1 MSSQELDHSK
11 TTLRTL
17 IYKVQ
22 TINISK
28 PNASS
33 LWNTVLNLMV
43 SLMTCVSTFT
53 TAFNVGTNPGQ
64 GQDIDF
70 FSEFGDILY
79 VEIQDDRWDDGEV
92 RGWPLRSTKCNM
104 ALCH

>member
-1 MSSQELDHSK
+1 MQGLKTSSGYHACPSLRMSSQELDHSK

-53 TAFNVGTNPGQ
+53 TGANAGTKPG
-64 GQDIDF
+64 
-70 FSEFGDILY
+70 
-79 VEIQDDRWDDGEV
+79 
-92 RGWPLRSTKCNM
+92 
-104 ALCH
+104 